1 MRFNPDPILK
11 EFAEVF
17 TKNGYT
23 LYLVGGAV
31 RDFLLGK
38 ENHDYDFTTDAEPQD
53 VKRMFRRTIDTGI
66 KHGTVTVIFQKRHF
80 EVTTFR
86 TEGDYHDSRHPD
98 SVTFVK
104 SLEEDLKRRDFTINA
119 MAVSLPDGK
128 VIDLHDGKK
137 DLRKRLIRAIGD
149 PEERFEEDALRMMR
163 ACRFSSQLGFT
174 IEKETLLAMGRLA
187 HTIQKVSAERIKEE
201 LFRLIDGKEPR
212 KGLEAMRITGLMD
225 EILPELSR
233 TYGFRQGGMHKED
246 LYEHLVLALEAAE
259 EHRYPISVKL
269 AALFHD
275 IGKVTTRADG
285 DNREYT
291 FYGHDRESAKMVDRI
306 FRRLKTSNEERECV
320 EHLVENHMFSY
331 SPDWTDSAVR
341 RFIRRVGID
350 SINPLFQLRVADIL
364 ATTGHRAD
372 PTMLLAFSD
381 RINAELDK
389 ENALSLKD
397 LKIDGK
403 RLIGLGIAKGPI
415 IGKILNA
422 LLEEVIEDPGLNN
435 GEYLEKRAISLSQD
449 LSR

>member
-1 MRFNPDPILK
+1 MR
-11 EFAEVF
+11 V
-17 TKNGYT
+17 
-23 LYLVGGAV
+23 
-31 RDFLLGK
+31 
-38 ENHDYDFTTDAEPQD
+38 
-53 VKRMFRRTIDTGI
+53 
-66 KHGTVTVIFQKRHF
+66 
-80 EVTTFR
+80 
-86 TEGDYHDSRHPD
+86 
-98 SVTFVK
+98 
-104 SLEEDLKRRDFTINA
+104 
-119 MAVSLPDGK
+119 
-128 VIDLHDGKK
+128 
-137 DLRKRLIRAIGD
+137 
-149 PEERFEEDALRMMR
+149 
-163 ACRFSSQLGFT
+163 
-174 IEKETLLAMGRLA
+174 
-187 HTIQKVSAERIKEE
+187 
-201 LFRLIDGKEPR
+201 
-212 KGLEAMRITGLMD
+212 TGLMD

-233 TYGFRQGGMHKED
+233 TYGFRQGGMHSED
-246 LYEHLVLALEAAE
+246 LYEHLILALEAAE

-285 DNREYT
+285 DKREYT
-291 FYGHDRESAKMVDRI
+291 FYGHDRESADMVDRI

-320 EHLVENHMFSY
+320 KHLVENHMFSY

-403 RLIGLGIAKGPI
+403 RLMELGIAKGPM

-422 LLEEVIEDPGLNN
+422 LMEEVIEDPGLNN
-435 GEYLEKRAISLSQD
+435 REYLEKRAISLSQD